1 MTPLRASTRHRPLA
15 LAWLLAAAMLLAQG
29 LGLVHA
35 VRHAPGLAHP
45 AHAAH
50 AVDAAHA
57 ALPSAH
63 DHGAGPAGT
72 AAAFGGHAG
81 HDVASCQLY
90 DQLTHA
96 DALPA
101 AALPP
106 LAGAAVAAVAALPP
120 TGRLPRCSTAY
131 SARAPPRG

>member
-1 MTPLRASTRHRPLA
+1 MIQLRPPTRHRPLA

-45 AHAAH
+45 AHPAGLA
-50 AVDAAHA
+50 
-57 ALPSAH
+57 PAH
-63 DHGAGPAGT
+63 DHGAGPVDV
-72 AAAFGGHAG
+72 AAAFGGHDGQDA
-81 HDVASCQLY
+81 ASCQLY

-96 DALPA
+96 DVLPA
-101 AALPP
+101 AAQPP
-106 LAGAAVAAVAALPP
+106 LTETATAARPAPQPAGW
-120 TGRLPRCSTAY
+120 LPRCHTAY

>member
-1 MTPLRASTRHRPLA
+1 MTPLRPTSRHRRPLA

-45 AHAAH
+45 AGLAS
-50 AVDAAHA
+50 V
-57 ALPSAH
+57 H
-63 DHGAGPAGT
+63 DHGAGPVQV
-72 AAAFGGHAG
+72 AAAFGGHDGQDA
-81 HDVASCQLY
+81 ASCRLY

-96 DALPA
+96 DVLP
-101 AALPP
+101 
-106 LAGAAVAAVAALPP
+106 VAALPLP
-120 TGRLPRCSTAY
+120 ADADAAARPALQPAGWLPRCQTAY